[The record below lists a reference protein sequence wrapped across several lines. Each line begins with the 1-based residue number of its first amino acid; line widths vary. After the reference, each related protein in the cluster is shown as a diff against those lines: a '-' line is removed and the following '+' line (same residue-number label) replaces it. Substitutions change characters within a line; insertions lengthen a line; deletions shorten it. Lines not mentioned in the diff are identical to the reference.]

1 VNNSMNI
8 ASASMNALQQKLDML
23 ADNLSNSNTVGY
35 KRKTAIFEDIMTSL
49 NPQVD
54 DFNQPGRRTPL
65 GFTQGWGTRI
75 TSMQTDLSQ
84 GVLQQTGNMTDV
96 AIEGNGLFEVRT
108 DGNINGARA
117 FTRHGPFQ
125 LMPDANGDRVL
136 VTNSGQQIVAETAGG
151 GEDFIVVPEGY
162 NLSIATDGTLTAVG
176 HEGATPIS
184 LGKLKLVQVTNP
196 ELLQAVSD
204 NLYGIPSNINPNDV
218 VRNIAA
224 LPNGETGISVRQ
236 GFVEQS
242 NVNMVEELTDLTIVQ
257 RAYQLS
263 ARALSSGEQM
273 MGMANNLRG

>member
-1 VNNSMNI
+1 MNNSMII
-8 ASASMNALQQKLDML
+8 ASTSMGALQQKLDML
-23 ADNLSNSNTVGY
+23 ADNIANSNTVGY
-35 KRKTAIFEDIMTSL
+35 KRKTAVFEDIMTSL
-49 NPQVD
+49 NPQAA

-65 GFTQGWGTRI
+65 GFTQGWGAKF

-136 VTNSGQQIVAETAGG
+136 VTNSGQQVVGDTGN
-151 GEDFIVVPEGY
+151 GEDFIRVPAGY
-162 NLSIATDGTLTAVG
+162 NLNIATDGTLMAVG
-176 HEGATPIS
+176 HEGTSPIK

-218 VRNIAA
+218 IRNIAP

-242 NVNMVEELTDLTIVQ
+242 NVNMTDEMADLMIVQ